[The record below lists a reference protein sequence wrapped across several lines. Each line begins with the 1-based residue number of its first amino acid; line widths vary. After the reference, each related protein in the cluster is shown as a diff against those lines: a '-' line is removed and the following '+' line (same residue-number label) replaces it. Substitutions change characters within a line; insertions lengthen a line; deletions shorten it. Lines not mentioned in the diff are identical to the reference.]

1 MELTIFL
8 KGILIGFAMAVP
20 VGPIGIMCI
29 RKTLTDG
36 RLHGLMIGLGTAT
49 ADLLYACVAAFGL
62 TIVSDAIVTER
73 TWIRLVG
80 GSFLL
85 FLGVRTF
92 RAHPADPKALVNSS
106 GLLGSYL
113 STGFLTLTNPT
124 TIFAFIAVFAALGL
138 GDELSIV
145 SASTLVIGVF
155 IGSGLW
161 FLFLSSGVIF
171 FRKKLDIIGLRWVN
185 RIAGILI
192 ILSGII
198 AIVSVL

>member
-1 MELTIFL
+1 
-8 KGILIGFAMAVP
+8 
-20 VGPIGIMCI
+20 
-29 RKTLTDG
+29 
-36 RLHGLMIGLGTAT
+36 MIGLGAAT

-73 TWIRLVG
+73 TWKRLVG

>member
-29 RKTLTDG
+29 RRTLTDG
-36 RLHGLMIGLGTAT
+36 RLRGLMIGLGTAT

>member
-36 RLHGLMIGLGTAT
+36 RLRGMMIGLGAAT

-62 TIVSDAIVTER
+62 TIVSNAIATER

>member
-36 RLHGLMIGLGTAT
+36 RLRGLMIGLGAAT

-62 TIVSDAIVTER
+62 TVVSNAIATER

-85 FLGVRTF
+85 FLGARTF
-92 RAHPADPKALVNSS
+92 RAHPADPKVPVNSS

-113 STGFLTLTNPT
+113 YTGFFTLTNPT

-138 GDELSIV
+138 GDELNIV

-171 FRKKLDIIGLRWVN
+171 FRKKLDIVGLRWVN
-185 RIAGILI
+185 RIAGVLI
-192 ILSGII
+192 IISGVV

>member
-20 VGPIGIMCI
+20 VGPIGILCI

-36 RLHGLMIGLGTAT
+36 RLRGLMIGLGAAT